1 MQRCFQFK
9 LLDALKIHI
18 LSSISVYL
26 VALWSNK
33 KENFLVCVFDLVQS
47 SPLDGW
53 HHIIFSQFSLWNILL
68 AYFCQEFLFYFIVFN
83 SLSSRPLCL
92 QQKLSLTLRYQM
104 YILYQLCI
112 SFMSSLA
119 ENKWVLGGIHQGLK
133 LLCSNSSVNQKTMF
147 SNSLTMVFFFFFF
160 KIFFFQ
166 WALPTVLVGSF
177 EFFIDLLSNP
187 LAVPNNLQCC
197 LCLW

>member
-9 LLDALKIHI
+9 LLDALKIQI
-18 LSSISVYL
+18 LSILLLCGQTKKKTFQL
-26 VALWSNK
+26 VFLIQCSHHLWMVGVILS
-33 KENFLVCVFDLVQS
+33 LHS
-47 SPLDGW
+47 LD
-53 HHIIFSQFSLWNILL
+53 FRLWNVLL
-68 AYFCQEFLFYFIVFN
+68 AYFCQEFLFYFIVFY

-133 LLCSNSSVNQKTMF
+133 LLCLNSPGNYKTLF
-147 SNSLTMVFFFFFF
+147 SN
-160 KIFFFQ
+160 
-166 WALPTVLVGSF
+166 
-177 EFFIDLLSNP
+177 N
-187 LAVPNNLQCC
+187 C
-197 LCLW
+197 